1 MTAILVLDTG
11 LRRPQKCHVLALT
24 PAHVMVELF
33 SSLSL
38 SLRIDKFLLK
48 SHFPVFLTQFLS
60 CSSCPVQCP
69 KPKKELPIGVCPH
82 IPRRTGQPA
91 PSAGG
96 QRTPPLSGPDSP
108 VYPGP
113 CNASPNPTQHFGA
126 AGGSLPQAGR
136 SVKAPEAAVSGGVEG
151 TQLGGGV
158 ERLLKS
164 PFQSL
169 EVILFGSVHLS
180 RVQAG
185 SLRQL
190 ISPTSGMVL
199 CKSLRVSLLH
209 VRQVR

>member
-33 SSLSL
+33 SSP

-60 CSSCPVQCP
+60 SSCPVQCP

-82 IPRRTGQPA
+82 IPRRASQPT
-91 PSAGG
+91 PSVGG
-96 QRTPPLSGPDSP
+96 QRTPPLSGPGSP

-136 SVKAPEAAVSGGVEG
+136 GVKAPEAAVSGGVEG
-151 TQLGGGV
+151 AQQGGGV
-158 ERLLKS
+158 ERLLL
-164 PFQSL
+164 SL
-169 EVILFGSVHLS
+169 AE
-180 RVQAG
+180 
-185 SLRQL
+185 
-190 ISPTSGMVL
+190 
-199 CKSLRVSLLH
+199 
-209 VRQVR
+209 